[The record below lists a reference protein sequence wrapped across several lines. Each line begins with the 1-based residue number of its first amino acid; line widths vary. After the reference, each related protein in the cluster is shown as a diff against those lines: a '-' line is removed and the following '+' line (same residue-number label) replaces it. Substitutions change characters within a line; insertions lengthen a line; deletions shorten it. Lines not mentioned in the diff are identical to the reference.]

1 MKTSILKSLS
11 LGVAAGAIL
20 LCSTSVQAQDGAMA
34 APMTPPMTAAEPATM
49 APPMAPSMTPMAVSG
64 TVTRYYV
71 DRSGFVTAMDVQ
83 TAEGTRMV
91 RFSPSMAQ
99 SLTAMY
105 PVGSTASVYITSS
118 MMGTMTRYDLAG
130 VGETMPTPTSMMMPM
145 MVTDVD
151 LLKSEA
157 FTTIGAKL
165 MRYSGNISGYISDP
179 MTGEVLA
186 LILDEKTL
194 IRVPREN
201 RLVQA
206 SMAPEGITPLLKGA
220 DVVAYGYPES
230 PRYGAVSPYETRV
243 IGTGIAVDGRA
254 VGALGFGRVPAKKS
268 KALLGF
274 NIPFFG
280 GGSPEEVM
288 ASDMGYMTYTAP
300 APMAPADTMAPAPA
314 PAPAM

>member
-20 LCSTSVQAQDGAMA
+20 LCSTQVQAQTGTMNA
-34 APMTPPMTAAEPATM
+34 PMTAAEPAMM
-49 APPMAPSMTPMAVSG
+49 APAMAPSMTPMAVSG

-71 DRSGFVTAMDVQ
+71 DRAGFVTAMDVQ
-83 TAEGTRMV
+83 TAEGSRMI

-105 PVGSTASVYITSS
+105 PVGSTASVYVTSS
-118 MMGTMTRYDLAG
+118 MMGAMTRYDLAG
-130 VGETMPTPTSMMMPM
+130 VGANMPAPGAMMMPM
-145 MVTDVD
+145 MVSDVD
-151 LLKSEA
+151 LLKAEPY
-157 FTTIGAKL
+157 TTVGAKL
-165 MRYSGNISGYISDP
+165 TRYTGNISGFISDP
-179 MTGEVLA
+179 MSGDVLA

-206 SMAPEGITPLLKGA
+206 STAPEGITPLLKGA
-220 DVVAYGYPES
+220 DVVAFGYPES

-243 IGTGIAVDGRA
+243 IGTGIAVNGRA
-254 VGALGFGRVPAKKS
+254 LGRLGFGKVGKKAT

-274 NIPFFG
+274 DIPFFG
-280 GGSPEEVM
+280 GASPEEVQAM
-288 ASDMGYMTYTAP
+288 DMGYMTYTTP
-300 APMAPADTMAPAPA
+300 APMAPVDTMAPAPA
-314 PAPAM
+314 APTM